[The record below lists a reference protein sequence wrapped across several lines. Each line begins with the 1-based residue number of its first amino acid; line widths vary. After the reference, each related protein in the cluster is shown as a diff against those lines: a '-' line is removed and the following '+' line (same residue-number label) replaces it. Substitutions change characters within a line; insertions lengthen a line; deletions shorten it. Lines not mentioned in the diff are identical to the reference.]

1 MKGIVNLFFETGML
15 NRLKR
20 TGPFAVNSR
29 DHENVAEHC
38 HRTLFVGYIL
48 AKLENVDV
56 QKVLTMLLVH
66 DIPEARIGDMNLI
79 TRRYIDR
86 DEGEEKAFNDQTEH
100 LPSDIKNELRA
111 SFKDF
116 NEKSSKE
123 AIVAN
128 DADLLECAVEAK
140 ELITKGFA
148 DMNNWLENIK
158 KRLKTKSAKKLLK
171 QIEELHP
178 NKWWEHLKKVPKD

>member
-1 MKGIVNLFFETGML
+1 MKDIVNLFFETGML
-15 NRLKR
+15 NRIQR
-20 TGPFAVNSR
+20 TGPYAVNCR

-38 HRTLFVGYIL
+38 HRTLLVGYVL

-56 QKVLTMLLVH
+56 QKVLIMLLVH

-79 TRRYIDR
+79 TRRYINR
-86 DEGEEKAFNDQTEH
+86 DEGEEKAFADQTEN
-100 LPSDIKNELRA
+100 LPGDIKTELRNA
-111 SFKDF
+111 FKDF
-116 NEKSSKE
+116 NGKSSKE
-123 AIVAN
+123 AVVAN

-158 KRLKTKSAKKLLK
+158 KRVKTDSAKKLLK

-178 NKWWEHLKKVPKD
+178 NKWWENLKKVPKD